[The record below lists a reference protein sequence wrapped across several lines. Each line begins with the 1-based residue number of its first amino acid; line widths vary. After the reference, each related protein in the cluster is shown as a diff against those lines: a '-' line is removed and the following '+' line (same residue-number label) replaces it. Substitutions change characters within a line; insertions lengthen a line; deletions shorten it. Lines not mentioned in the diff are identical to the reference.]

1 MHGVLSRD
9 PSNQLLSRTS
19 RMSGHKRYRV
29 VRVDTSVVEST
40 KNIVEWKNAS
50 HEGDLERLRT
60 LHESR
65 GPSNQLSSRT
75 SGLQRTIIGVR
86 FGDRPPA

>member
-19 RMSGHKRYRV
+19 RTSGYKRYRVVRV

-60 LHESR
+60 LLKVGAQAISC
-65 GPSNQLSSRT
+65 QV
-75 SGLQRTIIGVR
+75 VR
-86 FGDRPPA
+86 VVFNVR